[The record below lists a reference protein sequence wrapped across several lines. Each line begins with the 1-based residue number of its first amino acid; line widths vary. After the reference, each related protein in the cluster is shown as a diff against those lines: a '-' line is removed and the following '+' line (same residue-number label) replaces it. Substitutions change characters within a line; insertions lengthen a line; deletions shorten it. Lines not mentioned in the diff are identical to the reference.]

1 MFSEMYKNI
10 LIPVSNILT
19 ARELVRLAI
28 DLLTSNAR
36 LIVLHVI
43 AIPQPHPLSL
53 AEEKL
58 EEARNLV
65 KEAAV
70 VAIEQGIVVKPKIV
84 VARSIPEVI
93 VKEAKLERCD
103 LILMGSSQ
111 RAEEPEGV
119 LFGNIVDEVL
129 RYASCDIAV
138 VSYRK
143 YVSLDCNQILVPT
156 SGYKHAEKAAE
167 IAANLA
173 KKHGGRATV
182 LYVASLKEGSAR
194 AEDVINRAK
203 LHFERLNV
211 PNQAKVLFGSPSE
224 EILKEAREGRY
235 NLIMLGSTERDRN
248 YAALLDAVADK
259 VVAKS
264 PCQVMVVKTSQ

>member
-19 ARELVRLAI
+19 ARELVRLAM
-28 DLLTSNAR
+28 DLLTPNAQ
-36 LIVLHVI
+36 LIILHVI
-43 AIPQPHPLSL
+43 AVPQPYPLSL
-53 AEEKL
+53 AEENL
-58 EEARNLV
+58 EMARNLV
-65 KEAAV
+65 REAAA
-70 VAIEQGIVVKPKIV
+70 VAVEQGIAVKPKIV

-93 VKEAKLERCD
+93 VKEAKIDRCD

-111 RAEEPEGV
+111 RAEPEGV
-119 LFGNIVDEVL
+119 VFGNIVDEVL

-138 VSYRK
+138 ISYRK
-143 YVSLDCNQILVPT
+143 YVSLDCSQILVPT

-173 KKHGGRATV
+173 KRHGGRATV
-182 LYVASLKEGSAR
+182 LYVASSKEGSAS
-194 AEDVINRAK
+194 AENIINRARI
-203 LHFERLNV
+203 HFERLNV
-211 PNQAKVLFGSPSE
+211 PSQAKVLLGSPSE
-224 EILKEAREGRY
+224 EILREARDGKY

-259 VVAKS
+259 VVVES

>member
-1 MFSEMYKNI
+1 MYKNI
-10 LIPVSNILT
+10 LIPVSSILT
-19 ARELVRLAI
+19 ARELVKLAL

-36 LIVLHVI
+36 LTVLHVI
-43 AIPQPHPLSL
+43 DVPQPHPLTI

-58 EEARNLV
+58 ERVRNLMR
-65 KEAAV
+65 EAAA
-70 VAIEQGIVVKPKIV
+70 VAIEHGIAVKPKIV

-93 VKEAKLERCD
+93 VKEAKIDRCD

-111 RAEEPEGV
+111 RLEPEGV

-129 RYASCDIAV
+129 RYASCDVAV

-143 YVSLDCNQILVPT
+143 YVSLAFNQILVPT

-173 KKHGGRATV
+173 KKYGGRATV
-182 LYVASLKEGSAR
+182 LYVASLNETSGSA
-194 AEDVINRAK
+194 ENVINRARI
-203 LHFERLNV
+203 HFERLNV
-211 PNQAKVLFGSPSE
+211 PSQAKVLFGSPSE
-224 EILKEAREGRY
+224 EILREAREGKY

-259 VVAKS
+259 VVAES

>member
-1 MFSEMYKNI
+1 MYKNI
-10 LIPVSNILT
+10 LIPVSNVLT
-19 ARELVRLAI
+19 ARELVRLAL

-36 LIVLHVI
+36 LTILHVI
-43 AIPQPHPLSL
+43 AVPQPHPLTL

-58 EEARNLV
+58 DRARNLV
-65 KEAAV
+65 KEAAA
-70 VAIEQGIVVKPKIV
+70 VAIENGIAARPKIV
-84 VARSIPEVI
+84 IARSIPEVI
-93 VKEAKLERCD
+93 VKEARIDRCD

-111 RAEEPEGV
+111 RLEPEGV

-129 RYASCDIAV
+129 RYATCDVAV

-182 LYVASLKEGSAR
+182 LYVANLREGGSSA
-194 AEDVINRAK
+194 ENIINRAK
-203 LHFERLNV
+203 IHFERLNV
-211 PNQAKVLFGSPSE
+211 PSQAKVLFGSPSE
-224 EILKEAREGRY
+224 EILREAREGKY

-259 VVAKS
+259 VVAES
-264 PCQVMVVKTSQ
+264 PCQVMVVKTYQ